1 MTLISLSD
9 FPGEFAMY
17 RRGCIRLAFACGILI
32 AIQWGTSPAQQ
43 PERKAYG
50 LEKRVPWTTSK
61 VIGSPEPPPPYK
73 TEPAFPKLPPFE
85 EPLDLT
91 YAPGT
96 NRLFVAGR
104 WGKIWSFVNKKD
116 VDKADL
122 ALEFKGAVDSKGQPM
137 KQVIYAFTFH
147 PKFKDN
153 GYIYVTWIPN
163 PETEG
168 LPKGSRVSRFTVKGE
183 PPVIDR
189 ASEKIIFEWPNGG
202 HNGGCLK
209 FGPDGYLYIVTGDGS
224 GIADS
229 NNIGQDL
236 SSIHAKLLRISVD
249 LVPLPRGSTPHAYAI
264 PGDNPFVNTKGAR
277 PEVYAYGLRQLWRY
291 SFDRKTGDLWGGE
304 VGQDLWEMIYKIEKG
319 GNYGWSVMEGTHEFR
334 PERKKGPTPILKPVV
349 EHSHTDFRSITGGF
363 VYHGTRLAELK
374 GHYIYGDFDTG
385 RIWTIKIERKNVISK
400 DGKYGHVDD
409 YFTPSEIA
417 RTTYRI
423 VSWGEDADG
432 EIYFCDFTGGGI
444 HQLVKAERKAGALQ
458 REQQEAL
465 VRALDLSIRDLE
477 LERDAKLK
485 VWSKAVA
492 EVHVERTKLIRE
504 RRNAEAAK
512 LETLLRELQGAP
524 ETKFPRKLS
533 ETGIFASTKDH
544 QVAAGVIPYS
554 VNAQLW
560 GDHAYKERFLAI
572 PGAGQI
578 GFDEITY
585 PQPSP
590 GAPPGWKFPDGT
602 VLVKTF
608 GMEMERGNPLSRK
621 RLETRI
627 LHFQQFPGTQEYGD
641 QYWRGY
647 TYVWNDDQTDADL
660 LDEKGLDKKLSIKVG
675 DKMVEQNYRFPSR
688 SECTLCHTNAAKF
701 ALGVNT
707 LQMNKDF
714 VYPSPGGEGQGVR
727 GPGVIANQLATLEH
741 IGVFSKKL
749 PAAPEKLA
757 KLADFNDASLPVDVR
772 ARSYLH
778 SNCSHC
784 HMKWGGGNAE
794 FKLHLGLELKDL
806 GIVNVP
812 PAHGN
817 FKIDGAKLLV
827 PGHPEQSMILHRMN
841 MTGLGRMPHIGSR
854 VIDEQAVKLVSD
866 WIKGMK

>member
-1 MTLISLSD
+1 LIVRIILLAFGRKTKSHISKTIVRL
-9 FPGEFAMY
+9 PGEFAM
-17 RRGCIRLAFACGILI
+17 RRRSLI
-32 AIQWGTSPAQQ
+32 VAPVIFLLLINWPVTTAQQ

-50 LEKRVPWTTSK
+50 LDKRVPWTTSK

-122 ALEFKGAVDSKGQPM
+122 ALELKDAKGE

-153 GYIYVTWIPN
+153 GFIYVTWIPDGSK
-163 PETEG
+163 EG
-168 LPKGSRVSRFTVKGE
+168 IADGSRVSRFTVKGE

-189 ASEKIIFEWPNGG
+189 ASEKVIFTWPNGG

-236 SSIHAKLLRISVD
+236 SSIHAKLLRIDVD
-249 LVPLPRGSTPHAYAI
+249 NPTSAKPYSI
-264 PGDNPFVNTKGAR
+264 PKENPFVKTKGAR
-277 PEVYAYGLRQLWRY
+277 PEVYAYGLRQLWRF
-291 SFDRKTGDLWGGE
+291 SFDRFNGDLWGGE

-363 VYHGTRLAELK
+363 VYHGRRLPELV
-374 GHYIYGDFDTG
+374 GNYVYGDFDTG
-385 RIWTIKIERKNVISK
+385 RVWDIREVEVKLPGGPGFQIQRQLQNR
-400 DGKYGHVDD
+400 
-409 YFTPSEIA
+409 EIA

-444 HQLVKAERKAGALQ
+444 HQLVKAPP
-458 REQQEAL
+458 
-465 VRALDLSIRDLE
+465 
-477 LERDAKLK
+477 
-485 VWSKAVA
+485 A
-492 EVHVERTKLIRE
+492 EP
-504 RRNAEAAK
+504 
-512 LETLLRELQGAP
+512 QAP
-524 ETKFPRKLS
+524 FPRKLS

-544 QVAAGVIPYS
+544 KVAAGVIPYS

-560 GDHAYKERFLAI
+560 GDNAYKERFLAI
-572 PGAGQI
+572 PGNDQI

-590 GAPPGWKFPDGT
+590 GAPPGWRFPDGT

-608 GMEMERGNPLSRK
+608 GMEMERGNPASKK

-647 TYVWNDDQTDADL
+647 TYVWNDDQTDAEL

-675 DKMVEQNYRFPSR
+675 D
-688 SECTLCHTNAAKF
+688 
-701 ALGVNT
+701 
-707 LQMNKDF
+707 
-714 VYPSPGGEGQGVR
+714 
-727 GPGVIANQLATLEH
+727 
-741 IGVFSKKL
+741 
-749 PAAPEKLA
+749 
-757 KLADFNDASLPVDVR
+757 
-772 ARSYLH
+772 
-778 SNCSHC
+778 
-784 HMKWGGGNAE
+784 
-794 FKLHLGLELKDL
+794 
-806 GIVNVP
+806 
-812 PAHGN
+812 
-817 FKIDGAKLLV
+817 
-827 PGHPEQSMILHRMN
+827 
-841 MTGLGRMPHIGSR
+841 
-854 VIDEQAVKLVSD
+854 
-866 WIKGMK
+866 